1 MLNLEVKTVKKNLKY
16 YLNLKYTARI
26 KKNSD
31 GSYFA
36 EIEELPGCMTEAD
49 TKEDVLKM
57 LEDAKE
63 AWLAVALERGINVPE
78 PSEDEYSG
86 KFNVRVPKF
95 LHRKL
100 AYRAKTEGVS
110 LNTLISTTLAGST
123 K

>member
-1 MLNLEVKTVKKNLKY
+1 MKQDLKY

-26 KKNSD
+26 KRNSD
-31 GSYFA
+31 GTYFA

-49 TKEDVLKM
+49 TKEDVLEM

-63 AWLAVALERGINVPE
+63 AWLETALERSIVIPE
-78 PSEDEYSG
+78 PSEDEFSG

-100 AYRAKTEGVS
+100 AYRAKSEGVS
-110 LNTLISTTLAGST
+110 LNTLISTTLASST

>member
-1 MLNLEVKTVKKNLKY
+1 MKKDLKY

-26 KKNSD
+26 KRNSD
-31 GSYFA
+31 GTYFA
-36 EIEELPGCMTEAD
+36 EVEELPGCMTEAD
-49 TKEDVLKM
+49 TKEDVLNM

-63 AWLAVALERGINVPE
+63 AWFATALKRGIDVPE
-78 PSEDEYSG
+78 PSEDEFSG

-100 AYRAKTEGVS
+100 AYRAKNEGVS
-110 LNTLISTTLAGST
+110 LNTLITITLASTT

>member
-1 MLNLEVKTVKKNLKY
+1 MRKNLKY

-31 GSYFA
+31 GTYFA
-36 EIEELPGCMTEAD
+36 EVEELPGCMTEAD
-49 TKEDVLKM
+49 TKEEVLIM
-57 LEDAKE
+57 LDDAKE
-63 AWLAVALERGINVPE
+63 AWLETAQDRGIDIPE
-78 PSEDEYSG
+78 PSEDNFSG

-100 AYRAKTEGVS
+100 AYRAKSEGVS
-110 LNTLISTTLAGST
+110 LNTLITTTLASST

>member
-1 MLNLEVKTVKKNLKY
+1 MKIVKKNLKY
-16 YLNLKYTARI
+16 YLNLTYTARI
-26 KKNSD
+26 KRNSD

-63 AWLAVALERGINVPE
+63 AWLETAQDRGIDIPE
-78 PSEDEYSG
+78 PSEDEFSG

-100 AYRAKTEGVS
+100 AYRAKSEGVS
-110 LNTLISTTLAGST
+110 LNTLITTTLASSA

>member
-1 MLNLEVKTVKKNLKY
+1 MKQDLKY

-26 KKNSD
+26 KRNSD
-31 GSYFA
+31 GTYFA
-36 EIEELPGCMTEAD
+36 EIEELPGCMTEAN
-49 TKEDVLKM
+49 TKEDVLEM

-63 AWLAVALERGINVPE
+63 AWLETALERSIVIPE
-78 PSEDEYSG
+78 PSEDEFSG

-100 AYRAKTEGVS
+100 AYRAKSEGVS
-110 LNTLISTTLAGST
+110 LNTLISTTLASST